1 MKRIFL
7 LFVILVSSAAFA
19 FSQAPGKLEQEI
31 MQLEQERV
39 DAVVKGDTA
48 KLEQMFAD
56 ELVYTHSNARVESK
70 SDFLNSV
77 KTGSIK
83 YEAMKHSNVKVSM
96 YGNTAVMR
104 GESDIKVVN
113 NGQPVA
119 FRIRF
124 LNVYVKKDGRWQM
137 TAWQSTRLP

>member
-7 LFVILVSSAAFA
+7 LWMLFILSSAFA
-19 FSQAPGKLEQEI
+19 FAQTPNKLAQEIIKLEQD
-31 MQLEQERV
+31 RV
-39 DAVVKGDTA
+39 DAVIKGDTA
-48 KLEQMFAD
+48 KLEQIFAD
-56 ELVYTHSNARVESK
+56 DLVYTHSNARVETK

-77 KTGSIK
+77 KSGSIK
-83 YEAMKHSNVKVSM
+83 YESMKHSNVQVTL

-113 NGQPVA
+113 NGQAAA

-124 LNVYVKKDGRWQM
+124 LNVYVKQDGRWQM